1 MPTFLVSSDVLVQI
15 TTIINNESDS
25 YTYSDSYLP
34 FFHFS
39 SINGPLA
46 PTVMCRLFEYKIRL
60 R

>member
-15 TTIINNESDS
+15 TTIINHESDS
-25 YTYSDSYLP
+25 YTYSGSYLP

-39 SINGPLA
+39 SINRPLA
-46 PTVMCRLFEYKIRL
+46 PTVMCRLFEHKIRL